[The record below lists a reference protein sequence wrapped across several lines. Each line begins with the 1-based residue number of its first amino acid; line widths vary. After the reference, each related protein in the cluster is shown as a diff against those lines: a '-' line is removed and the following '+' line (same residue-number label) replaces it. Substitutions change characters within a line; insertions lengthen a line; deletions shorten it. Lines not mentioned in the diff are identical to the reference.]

1 MKKIINPCTV
11 KTLKSE
17 EVDAFCEISFENNK
31 LRIHGVVGP
40 ILGGGCWGECG
51 QCIND
56 IRNGTPVDG
65 WDVKMINRFCDTW
78 KRWHLNDMRPEC
90 EHQRADGWRE
100 LAEKNIT
107 FYEFVLKH
115 EFFEKRDKL
124 KEEIIEMAKNGES
137 ISLNDD
143 QKALLN
149 LEDSVTLEKN
159 HINDFYRFC
168 RKFEMPARVV
178 NFSGTGKNDI
188 FAEHESP
195 NGLLYKPCPVCGHKY
210 DESYLKEDVPQSV
223 IEFLFNLPDS
233 KKTPAWI

>member
-137 ISLNDD
+137 ISLSDD

-159 HINDFYRFC
+159 YINDSKCQHVLLIFQEQEKMIYLRNMKALTDFYINLA
-168 RKFEMPARVV
+168 PYA
-178 NFSGTGKNDI
+178 
-188 FAEHESP
+188 
-195 NGLLYKPCPVCGHKY
+195 
-210 DESYLKEDVPQSV
+210 V
-223 IEFLFNLPDS
+223 INM
-233 KKTPAWI
+233 IHHI